1 MKTIQE
7 KFNVF
12 PHTYPLE
19 LLYPA
24 SDKILFLDIETTGFS
39 ANNSNLYM
47 IGCSYF
53 TQNGYET
60 CQWMAENPEE
70 ESSVLTA
77 FFEFASNFECLIH
90 FNGSSFDL
98 PFLVQK
104 CTQHSLSYNFLNFQ
118 SIDIYRKIA
127 PYKMLLNLPNLK
139 QKTVERFLEIDR
151 EDAFDGGELINL
163 YQDYVQNP
171 SADIAEL
178 LLLHNSEDLQG
189 MIQLLPMLSYCSLFD
204 GKLRARKVQAN
215 YYNDY
220 QGKKRQELLMML
232 TLDAPLP
239 KPVSFA
245 VSDCY
250 LRAED
255 KEAVIKVPIYE
266 EEMKYFYANYKDY
279 YYLPEEDIALH
290 KSVAGFVDKNYRIQ
304 ATAATCYTRKE
315 SQYLPQWDCIFTPF
329 FKREYKDKE
338 LFFELTD
345 ELKKDRAAFTR
356 YAAHILTMIEKCCS

>member
-7 KFNVF
+7 NYTDFKN
-12 PHTYPLE
+12 TYPLE
-19 LLYPA
+19 FLHPS

-39 ANNSNLYM
+39 AAASQLYL

-53 TQNGYET
+53 TPEGYGT

-70 ESSVLTA
+70 EGGVLTA
-77 FFEFASNFECLIH
+77 FFEFASDFECLIH

-104 CTQHSLSYNFLNFQ
+104 CTQHNLSYNFLNFQ
-118 SIDIYRKIA
+118 SIDIYRKIT
-127 PYKMLLNLPNLK
+127 PYKTLLNLPNLK

-151 EDAFDGGELINL
+151 DDSFDGGELINL
-163 YQDYVQNP
+163 YLDYVQNP
-171 SADIAEL
+171 SEDIAEL

-189 MIQLLPMLSYCSLFD
+189 MMKLLPVLSYCSLFE
-204 GKLRARKVQAN
+204 GNVRARKVQAN

-220 QGKKRQELLMML
+220 QGKKKQELLMTL
-232 TLDAPLP
+232 TLNAPLP

-245 VSDCY
+245 ASDCY
-250 LRAED
+250 LKAEE

-290 KSVAGFVDKNYRIQ
+290 KSVAGFVDKEHRVP
-304 ATAATCYTRKE
+304 AAAATCYTRKE
-315 SQYLPQWDCIFTPF
+315 SQYLPQWDCLVTPF
-329 FKREYKDKE
+329 FKRDYKDKE

-345 ELKKDRAAFTR
+345 ELKKNRTAFTR

>member
-7 KFNVF
+7 HF
-12 PHTYPLE
+12 PDFTNTYPLE
-19 LLYPA
+19 LVYPSA
-24 SDKILFLDIETTGFS
+24 DKILFLDIETTGLS
-39 ANNSNLYM
+39 AANSQLYL

-53 TQNGYET
+53 TENGYET
-60 CQWMAENPEE
+60 RQWMAENPEE
-70 ESSVLTA
+70 ESSLLTA
-77 FFEFASNFECLIH
+77 FFEFSSDFECLIH

-104 CTQHSLSYNFLNFQ
+104 CTQHNLPYHFLNFQ
-118 SIDIYRKIA
+118 SIDIYRKIS
-127 PYKMLLNLPNLK
+127 PYKTLLNLPNLK
-139 QKTVERFLEIDR
+139 QKTVEQFLEIGRD
-151 EDAFDGGELINL
+151 DAFDGGELINL
-163 YQDYVQNP
+163 YLDYVQNP
-171 SADIAEL
+171 SEDVAEL

-189 MIQLLPMLSYCSLFD
+189 MMKLLPMLSYGSFFS

-220 QGKKRQELLMML
+220 HGKKRQELLMTL
-232 TLDAPLP
+232 TLDAPIP

-245 VSDCY
+245 ASDCY
-250 LRAED
+250 LKAEG

-290 KSVAGFVDKNYRIQ
+290 KSVAGFVDKNYRTQ

-329 FKREYKDKE
+329 FKRDYKDKE
-338 LFFELTD
+338 LFLN
-345 ELKKDRAAFTR
+345 
-356 YAAHILTMIEKCCS
+356 